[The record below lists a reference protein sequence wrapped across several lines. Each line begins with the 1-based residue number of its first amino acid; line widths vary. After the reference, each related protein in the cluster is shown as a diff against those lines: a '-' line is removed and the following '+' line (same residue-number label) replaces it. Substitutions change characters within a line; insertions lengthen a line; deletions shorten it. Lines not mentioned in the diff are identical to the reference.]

1 MSTVNLEVVQSVMAN
16 WERGDFRTTDWADPE
31 IEYVIADGPAPGSWT
46 GLGGTVEG
54 VRSIL
59 STWEEFRVEADQYQE
74 LDDER
79 ILVLTHISGRGKT
92 SGMDLRQLW
101 TKSANVFH
109 VRGGKVTRIVA
120 YFDRDRALADVGLP
134 VEGGS
139 SSA

>member
-54 VRSIL
+54 VPSIL
-59 STWEEFRVEADQYQE
+59 
-74 LDDER
+74 
-79 ILVLTHISGRGKT
+79 